1 MGRITEIVDRAIS
14 IADLAKTRDS
24 ENARHAYEALRK
36 LADELMVNEHT
47 HPALK
52 KLEEYLQKNAQ
63 Q

>member
-14 IADLAKTRDS
+14 ITDLAKTRDS
-24 ENARHAYEALRK
+24 ENAHHAYEALRK
-36 LADELMVNEHT
+36 LVDELMVNEPN

-52 KLEEYLQKNAQ
+52 KLEEYLQRNAQ